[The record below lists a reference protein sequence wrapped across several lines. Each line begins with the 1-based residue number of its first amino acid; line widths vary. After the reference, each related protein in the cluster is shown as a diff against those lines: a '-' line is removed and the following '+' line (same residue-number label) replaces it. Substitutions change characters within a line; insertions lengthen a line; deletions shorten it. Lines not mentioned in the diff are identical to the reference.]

1 MKTLTKSMIAAALV
15 ASFSAPA
22 FSAVS
27 DDIRRLAGTNGN
39 IKVHVRGDTVTL
51 TGYVE
56 DSYAR
61 QKATNTAKQ
70 QGYQVNNY
78 LILK

>member
-1 MKTLTKSMIAAALV
+1 MKTLIKTIAAAALI

-22 FSAVS
+22 FSAVA
-27 DDIRRLAGTNGN
+27 DDIRRSAGTNGN

-56 DSYAR
+56 DNHAR
-61 QKATNTAKQ
+61 QKASTVAKK
-70 QGYQVNNY
+70 QGYEVRNY